1 MTCDQ
6 VRLLLPLAVYGDLS
20 GTEDEKVGAHL
31 ASCPACRSEAEA
43 LRRVRTS
50 LDAVPP
56 PEVTVSVADIF
67 RAETAEQLRRAR
79 RWRRAALAAGTLA
92 ACVLTILLVR
102 PDIRIDDGALVVRW
116 REPSAPVPPT
126 VVRVERTARDD
137 DRVDL
142 LVKLVRAMAEDA
154 EGRDRDRRGE
164 ITALKTRM
172 DRLALQEDARWQDIQ
187 KDVGV
192 LYRAQFAR
200 REGGE

>member
-6 VRLLLPLAVYGDLS
+6 VRPLLPLAAYGDLS
-20 GTEDEKVGAHL
+20 GAEEEAVRGHL
-31 ASCPACRSEAEA
+31 ADCSACRAEGEAIQR
-43 LRRVRTS
+43 LRTN

-56 PEVTVSVADIF
+56 PEVSVSVAAIL
-67 RAETAEQLRRAR
+67 RAESADQARRVR
-79 RWRRAALAAGTLA
+79 RWRRVAIAAGALAAS
-92 ACVLTILLVR
+92 VLTVLVVR

-116 REPSAPVPPT
+116 REPSTQSPQA
-126 VVRVERTARDD
+126 VVRVEQPARDD
-137 DRVDL
+137 QRVDL

-164 ITALKTRM
+164 ITAIKARV
-172 DRLALQEDARWQDIQ
+172 DRLALQEDARWQDVQ

>member
-6 VRLLLPLAVYGDLS
+6 VRPLLPLAVYGDL
-20 GTEDEKVGAHL
+20 TGAEEETVRGHL
-31 ASCPACRSEAEA
+31 AGCSACRSEAEA
-43 LRRVRTS
+43 IRRLRTS

-56 PEVTVSVADIF
+56 PEVTVSVAGVL
-67 RAETAEQLRRAR
+67 RAETADQARRAR
-79 RWRRAALAAGTLA
+79 RWRRVAIAAGALA
-92 ACVLTILLVR
+92 ACVLSILLVR

-116 REPSAPVPPT
+116 REASPQPPQGVVKVEQPV
-126 VVRVERTARDD
+126 RDD
-137 DRVDL
+137 ERVDL
-142 LVKLVRAMAEDA
+142 LVKLVRAMADDA

-164 ITALKTRM
+164 ITALKSRL

>member
-6 VRLLLPLAVYGDLS
+6 VRPLLPLAVYGDLT
-20 GTEDEKVGAHL
+20 GTEDETVRGHL
-31 ASCPACRSEAEA
+31 AGWSACRSEAEA
-43 LRRVRTS
+43 LRRIRS
-50 LDAVPP
+50 ALDAVPP
-56 PEVTVSVADIF
+56 PEVAVSVAGIL
-67 RAETAEQLRRAR
+67 RAETADQARRAR
-79 RWRRAALAAGTLA
+79 RWRRAAIAAGALA
-92 ACVLTILLVR
+92 ACVLAVLLVR

-116 REPSAPVPPT
+116 RDASPQPPQAVVKVEQPV
-126 VVRVERTARDD
+126 RDD
-137 DRVDL
+137 ERVDL

-164 ITALKTRM
+164 ITALKSRL

>member
-6 VRLLLPLAVYGDLS
+6 VRPLLPLAVYGDLT
-20 GTEDEKVGAHL
+20 GTEEEAIRGHL
-31 ASCPACRSEAEA
+31 AACLPCRSEAEA
-43 LRRVRTS
+43 IRRLRTS

-56 PEVTVSVADIF
+56 PEVTVSVAGIL
-67 RAETAEQLRRAR
+67 RAETADQARRAR
-79 RWRRAALAAGTLA
+79 RWRRVAIAAGSLA
-92 ACVLTILLVR
+92 ACVLTILLLR

-116 REPSAPVPPT
+116 REPSPQPPQAVVKVEQPV
-126 VVRVERTARDD
+126 REDE
-137 DRVDL
+137 RVDL
-142 LVKLVRAMAEDA
+142 LMKLVRAMADDA

-164 ITALKTRM
+164 ITSLKARV
-172 DRLALQEDARWQDIQ
+172 DRLAIQEDARWQDIQ